1 MAQLRSVEGQ
11 VELKCHADNFFDVWA
26 GKAHL
31 ISKISPNKI
40 AKVELVEGE
49 WNKVGAVISW
59 TYLIVT
65 TSPSS
70 PRWKSF
76 HGEGC
81 IMKWSIEYEKMNE
94 DAAEPKMHVALSLE
108 LAKEIDAHG
117 CSA

>member
-59 TYLIVT
+59 TYLIDDNGE
-65 TSPSS
+65 TSLISAKTRVEELNFKNRS
-70 PRWKSF
+70 
-76 HGEGC
+76 
-81 IMKWSIEYEKMNE
+81 
-94 DAAEPKMHVALSLE
+94 LS
-108 LAKEIDAHG
+108 
-117 CSA
+117 